1 MSSGIEG
8 LTKKYGAPRQLTLAL
23 PSITFP
29 PVSERRHGEVCMA
42 ILRRN
47 GCFLLQTKRSYPNAV
62 MRLPSGGIKPGEDVE
77 HALLREVWEETNL
90 TVSVERFV
98 AVLRYRDARARADF
112 QTFLFLVRELEGNL
126 QTNDPNEKITE
137 WREARPAELLDYAVA
152 LKRMEPNWQN
162 WGLFRAASLETL
174 AEHVAADNAQESR

>member
-1 MSSGIEG
+1 MNGGIDA
-8 LTKKYGAPRQLTLAL
+8 LTKKYGAPRQVTLSL
-23 PSITFP
+23 PAITFP

-47 GCFLLQTKRSYPNAV
+47 GRFLLQTKRSYPNAV
-62 MRLPSGGIKPGEDVE
+62 MRLPSGGIKAGEDVE

-98 AVLRYRDARARADF
+98 AVLRYRDAQNRADF
-112 QTFLFLVRELEGNL
+112 QTFLFLLHELDGKL
-126 QTNDPNEKITE
+126 QTNDRSEKITE
-137 WREARPAELLDYAVA
+137 WREALPGELWEYAAA
-152 LKRMEPNWQN
+152 LKRMEPGWLN

-174 AEHVAADNAQESR
+174 AEHLSAQIVRDVR

>member
-1 MSSGIEG
+1 MKG
-8 LTKKYGAPRQLTLAL
+8 LERKYGAPQQVVCSL

-47 GCFLLQTKRSYPNAV
+47 GKFLLQTKRSYPNAV
-62 MRLPSGGIKPGEDVE
+62 MRLPSGGIKAGEDIE

-98 AVLRYRDARARADF
+98 ALLRYRDDHEKAEF
-112 QTFLFLVRELEGNL
+112 QTFLFFLREIEGVL
-126 QTNDPNEKITE
+126 QTNDPTEKITE
-137 WREARPAELLDYAVA
+137 WREARPDELLRYADA
-152 LKRMEPNWQN
+152 LKRLEPGWAS

-174 AEHVAADNAQESR
+174 ADYCASTSI